1 MFPTSAEPH
10 SFIINCRMDFIYG
23 VIYYLLVTL
32 LGVVCLLPLFLFR
45 CLRRLVF
52 NWARRTSFVNRLN
65 LFGNLPFA
73 VFVLMVYVV
82 VDSCLSYWDS
92 SSVIKGNLAAHVVHQ
107 FELLQSWSEP
117 ESI

>member
-1 MFPTSAEPH
+1 
-10 SFIINCRMDFIYG
+10 MDFIYG

-92 SSVIKGNLAAHVVHQ
+92 SSVIKVHQ